1 MWDGVFTRCEPGL
14 RSSEADLARAEATL
28 GFSLPPS
35 YTAFAREIGAGTIGG
50 QVRVFTPVP
59 VEAADIVPRA
69 HIISH
74 SVAVAIESLA
84 ANPLTRDEPFRF
96 TVEGD
101 ADAALMDRACFFG
114 TTEGGAFLFWDVV
127 EGAEEYEVW
136 ALGSDLETVH
146 FGGAT
151 LVDLV
156 KGLQGTEILH
166 ILGEG
171 ASPLPATFAGD
182 DVEALA
188 RLGPADS

>member
-1 MWDGVFTRCEPGL
+1 MWDGVFSQVRPGVV
-14 RSSEADLARAEATL
+14 SSDRDIARAEGAL
-28 GFSLPPS
+28 GFRLPPS
-35 YTAFAREIGAGTIGG
+35 YRAFSRECGAGVIGG
-50 QVRVFTPVP
+50 QVRIFTPVP

-127 EGAEEYEVW
+127 EGEEEYEVW

-146 FGGAT
+146 YGGAS
-151 LVDLV
+151 LVELV
-156 KGLQGTEILH
+156 KGLQGHEILH

-171 ASPLPATFAGD
+171 ARPLPATFEGD
-182 DVEALA
+182 DAATLA
-188 RLGPADS
+188 TLGPADS

>member
-1 MWDGVFTRCEPGL
+1 MWDGVFTQARAGL
-14 RSSEADLARAEATL
+14 RSSGEDIARAEGAL
-28 GFSLPPS
+28 GFPLPPS
-35 YTAFAREIGAGTIGG
+35 YKAFARECGAGVIGG
-50 QVRVFTPVP
+50 QVRIFTPVP

-74 SVAVAIESLA
+74 SVAVAIESLT

-127 EGAEEYEVW
+127 EGSDEYEVW
-136 ALGSDLETVH
+136 ALGSDLENVH

-171 ASPLPATFAGD
+171 ASPLPATFEGD
-182 DVEALA
+182 AAAALA